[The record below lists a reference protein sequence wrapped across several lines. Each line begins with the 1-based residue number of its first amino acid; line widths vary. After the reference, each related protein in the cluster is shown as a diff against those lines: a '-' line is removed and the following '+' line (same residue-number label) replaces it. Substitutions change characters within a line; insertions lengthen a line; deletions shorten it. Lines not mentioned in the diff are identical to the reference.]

1 MLETHEL
8 GKKELAES
16 KVRKLKMTNGFNEL
30 VESLE
35 WLKTMALRYSENRM
49 FEYQVKTEQSYKV
62 LKDFVEKVG
71 KENVK

>member
-16 KVRKLKMTNGFNEL
+16 KVRKSKMTNGFNEL

-35 WLKTMALRYSENRM
+35 WLKTMALRYSESRM
-49 FEYQVKTEQSYKV
+49 FEYQVKTEQAYKV
-62 LKDFVEKVG
+62 LKEFLEKVG

>member
-1 MLETHEL
+1 
-8 GKKELAES
+8 
-16 KVRKLKMTNGFNEL
+16 MTNGFNEL

>member
-1 MLETHEL
+1 
-8 GKKELAES
+8 
-16 KVRKLKMTNGFNEL
+16 MTNGFNEL

-35 WLKTMALRYSENRM
+35 WLKNMALRYSENRM
-49 FEYQVKTEQSYKV
+49 YEYQVKTEQAYKI

>member
-16 KVRKLKMTNGFNEL
+16 KVRKKKMTNGFNEL

-35 WLKTMALRYSENRM
+35 WLKTMALRYSESRM
-49 FEYQVKTEQSYKV
+49 FEYQVKSEQAYKV
-62 LKDFVEKVG
+62 LKDFLEKVG

>member
-1 MLETHEL
+1 MLETQEL
-8 GKKELAES
+8 GKKELAAS

-35 WLKTMALRYSENRM
+35 WLKTMALRYSESRM
-49 FEYQVKTEQSYKV
+49 FEYQVKSEQAYKV
-62 LKDFVEKVG
+62 LKDFLEKVG

>member
-8 GKKELAES
+8 GKNELAES

-30 VESLE
+30 EESLE

-49 FEYQVKTEQSYKV
+49 FEYQVKTEQAYKV
-62 LKDFVEKVG
+62 LKDFLEKVG

>member
-30 VESLE
+30 EESLE

-49 FEYQVKTEQSYKV
+49 FEYQVKTEQAYKV